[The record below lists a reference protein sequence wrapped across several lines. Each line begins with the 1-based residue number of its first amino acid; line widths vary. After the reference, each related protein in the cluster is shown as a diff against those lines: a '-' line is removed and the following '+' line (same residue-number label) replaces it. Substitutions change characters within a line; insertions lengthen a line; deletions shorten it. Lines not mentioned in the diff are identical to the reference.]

1 MLLGSSGSG
10 GATSSYDFCDILL
23 DFLVTK
29 LKDLDA
35 ETEVELEKP
44 DLIGAIKEKLA
55 VMGDR
60 RIVFAK
66 SST

>member
-1 MLLGSSGSG
+1 MVLFGEEEISSGK
-10 GATSSYDFCDILL
+10 L
-23 DFLVTK
+23 K

-35 ETEVELEKP
+35 ETEDEIERS
-44 DLIGAIKEKLA
+44 DLIAAIKDKLA

-66 SST
+66 S

>member
-1 MLLGSSGSG
+1 MVLFGEEEISNGKL
-10 GATSSYDFCDILL
+10 
-23 DFLVTK
+23 K